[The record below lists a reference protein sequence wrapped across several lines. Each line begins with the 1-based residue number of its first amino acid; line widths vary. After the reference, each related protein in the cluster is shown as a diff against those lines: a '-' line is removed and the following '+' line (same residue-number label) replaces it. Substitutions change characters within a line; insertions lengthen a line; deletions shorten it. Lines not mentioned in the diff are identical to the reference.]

1 MPDVVQS
8 KQMFTLCS
16 DRLLH
21 THITIVFPFLF
32 VCFFNEFLF
41 IQCRK
46 DVKRNGVSLCQQS
59 PAASH
64 LEEHSHTG
72 AAQDDQTLYD
82 HWSSG
87 GFGALFK
94 DTWTLS
100 RYICGWGGL
109 SVCEYI
115 TSGFCCFSIGGM
127 EITLTVKVSQSL
139 KLCSTSDRVF
149 SYTVFLV
156 NTWLS

>member
-1 MPDVVQS
+1 M
-8 KQMFTLCS
+8 T
-16 DRLLH
+16 
-21 THITIVFPFLF
+21 
-32 VCFFNEFLF
+32 
-41 IQCRK
+41 
-46 DVKRNGVSLCQQS
+46 
-59 PAASH
+59 
-64 LEEHSHTG
+64 TG
-72 AAQDDQTLYD
+72 AAGGSEPCSKTPGRYQDA
-82 HWSSG
+82 SVAG
-87 GFGALFK
+87 GV
-94 DTWTLS
+94 
-100 RYICGWGGL
+100 L